1 MNRGLFF
8 LAATALVAFGAM
20 HAQDTQGAP
29 RAGIANSHPAVGMAQ
44 QPGRIDVAE
53 SMARDRLLAA
63 LDFDGAM
70 APIPGGSFVMGDAEG
85 DPNETPKPATV
96 GAFLLMR
103 LEVTNRQFSDFAAAT
118 GHRTD
123 AEKSGSGYVWD
134 RTWQRVPG
142 ADWRHPNGIGS
153 SIDAKLDHPV
163 VQVSARDA
171 AAFCAWHG
179 LRLPSEAEWEFA
191 ARGAAGRRY
200 PWGMSP
206 PGTQTERRANF
217 GTVECCAPD
226 AADGYWRTAPV
237 GRYSLGASPFGILDM
252 AGNVW
257 EWTASRFP
265 GRPQLVVLRGGGWG
279 NNPYCLRTAYRHGN
293 PPDIGLDM
301 VGFRC
306 AGDPKP

>member
-1 MNRGLFF
+1 MNRCLLF
-8 LAATALVAFGAM
+8 LAASALVAFGPTP
-20 HAQDTQGAP
+20 AQDTQGAA
-29 RAGIANSHPAVGMAQ
+29 RAAIANLAVGIAQ

-53 SMARDRLLAA
+53 SMTRDRVLEGLE
-63 LDFDGAM
+63 FDGAM
-70 APIPGGSFVMGDAEG
+70 APIPGGSFVMGDDEG
-85 DPNETPKPATV
+85 DPNETPNPATV

-103 LEVTNRQFSDFAAAT
+103 LEVTNRQFSDFVAAT

-123 AEKSGSGYVWD
+123 TEKSGSGYVWD
-134 RTWQRVPG
+134 RIWRRVPG

-153 SIDAKLDHPV
+153 SIDEKLDHPV

-191 ARGAAGRRY
+191 ARGADGRRY
-200 PWGMSP
+200 PWGMSS
-206 PGTQTERRANF
+206 PGTQTVRRANF
-217 GTVECCAPD
+217 GTVKCCAAD
-226 AADGYWRTAPV
+226 GSDGYWRTSPV
-237 GRYSLGASPFGILDM
+237 GSFSPGASPFGILDM

-265 GRPQLVVLRGGGWG
+265 GRPQWVVLRGGGWG
-279 NNPYCLRTAYRHGN
+279 NDPYCLRTAYRHGN

-306 AGDPKP
+306 AGDPMP